1 MTSLKLIARL
11 TDSGGAPLS
20 GKPIYFYY
28 STDGETW
35 INFAAVATDEN
46 GYASTTYDVNQ
57 KTWFKAEFKGDEQYD
72 PASATAV
79 WEPSAQPPP
88 QPSPGQVCSPVF
100 KMGMEFLD
108 QVLFC
113 IGGVG
118 VSVAVLLVVF
128 FVLLLLVGRR

>member
-35 INFAAVATDEN
+35 INFVAVVTDEN
-46 GYASTTYDVNQ
+46 GYASATYDASG

-72 PASATAV
+72 PVSATAV
-79 WEPSAQPPP
+79 WPPP
-88 QPSPGQVCSPVF
+88 TTTPSSCSPLFRTGV
-100 KMGMEFLD
+100 ELLD
-108 QVLFC
+108 QVVFC
-113 IGGVG
+113 VGGYG
-118 VSVAVLLVVF
+118 VTVFALLVAII
-128 FVLLLLVGRR
+128 LLMLLVI